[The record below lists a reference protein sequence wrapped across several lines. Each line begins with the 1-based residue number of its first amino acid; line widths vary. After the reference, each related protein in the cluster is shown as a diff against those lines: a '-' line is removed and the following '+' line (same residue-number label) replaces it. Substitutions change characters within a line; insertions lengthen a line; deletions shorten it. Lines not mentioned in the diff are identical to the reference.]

1 MVTLYK
7 FLKNTTSKLI
17 IKDIKVKNP
26 ELILSIFNTSKML
39 VDLQKYET
47 NESKISHIQ
56 IIGSTI
62 KDFIIH
68 DIPKLIQKGYNK
80 TLLIKELTKFLIKSY
95 GINININSLK
105 LTMIKTSTGLLVI
118 KINYKDS
125 FIEFIFNCEDEKL
138 LQLIDKE

>member
-1 MVTLYK
+1 MITLYK
-7 FLKNTTSKLI
+7 FLKNTSVKLK

-26 ELILSIFNTSKML
+26 ELILSIFNTPKMII
-39 VDLQKYET
+39 DLQNHET

-56 IIGSTI
+56 IIGYTI

-80 TLLIKELTKFLIKSY
+80 TLLVKELTRFLIKSY
-95 GINININSLK
+95 GININTNLLK
-105 LTMIKTSTGLLVI
+105 LTMIRTSTGLLVI

-125 FIEFIFNCEDEKL
+125 FIEFMFNCEDEKL